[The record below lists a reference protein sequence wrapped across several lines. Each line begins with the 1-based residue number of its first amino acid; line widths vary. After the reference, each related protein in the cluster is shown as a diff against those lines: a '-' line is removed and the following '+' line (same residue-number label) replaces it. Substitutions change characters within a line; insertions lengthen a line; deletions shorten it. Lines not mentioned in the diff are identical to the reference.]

1 MKGAFM
7 FYFHTMP
14 TLQDFVLA
22 LAIFLVSVGGVFLWE
37 KLEKKKKS
45 PHLEP
50 TTATKSQT
58 KTQENTEAAIA
69 DESQ

>member
-1 MKGAFM
+1 M

-22 LAIFLVSVGGVFLWE
+22 LGIFIVSVGGVFLWE
-37 KLEKKKKS
+37 KLEKRKKS
-45 PHLEP
+45 PP
-50 TTATKSQT
+50 SDATHSAKPAKEQ
-58 KTQENTEAAIA
+58 QENAEILTA